1 MKFFYFLLLIAT
13 LGFAQFDIM
22 GYDTHSE
29 EVLKTFDVEPEFLN
43 NEYFVDVKNSF
54 LSDARQDYL
63 LQKFKSGYEF
73 IPTLKEMF
81 LKEGIPQEFLYL
93 AMIESG
99 FSLTAKSSKRA
110 IGMWQFMPKTAKSL
124 GLEINAQIDE
134 RKDPIKST
142 KAAITYLKQ
151 LKESFGKWYL
161 AAIAYNCGDGRLR
174 RAISEAGSDSLSVLL
189 DPEIKYIP
197 LESRMYI
204 RKILSVSLMFRNVD
218 ILKTNNY
225 DYFLNRG
232 ANSLLTSIEVPP
244 ATPLSKIAAQ
254 VGLSLK
260 ELKYYNPQFKRNIAP
275 TYAKSYSVYVPYQ
288 FLARYKSEVQ
298 TKEKLQVKSYLVH
311 RVGKGETIH
320 SIAKRYGVPSKRI
333 TQYNAIQ
340 NANSLSINQ
349 EIIIPL
355 EKDKA

>member
-1 MKFFYFLLLIAT
+1 MKILYFLFLIAT

-22 GYDTHSE
+22 GYDTRSE

-43 NEYFVDVKNSF
+43 NEYFIDVKNSF
-54 LSDARQDYL
+54 LNDERQDYL
-63 LQKFKSGYEF
+63 LAKFQKGYEF

-99 FSLTAKSSKRA
+99 FSLTAKSRKQA
-110 IGMWQFMPKTAKSL
+110 TGMWQFMPKTAKSL

-142 KAAITYLKQ
+142 KAAITYLKS

-218 ILKTNNY
+218 TLKTSNY

-232 ANSLLTSIEVPP
+232 ANSLLASIDVPS

-254 VGLSLK
+254 TGLNLTDLK
-260 ELKYYNPQFKRNIAP
+260 SYNPQFKRNTTP
-275 TYAKSYSVYVPYQ
+275 TTKKTYSVYLPYQ
-288 FLARYKSEVQ
+288 FLARYKANMQ
-298 TKEKLQVKSYLVH
+298 NQEKVQVKHLVH
-311 RVGKGETIH
+311 RVGKGETIQ

-333 TQYNAIQ
+333 TQYNAIK

-349 EIIIPL
+349 EIMIPL

>member
-1 MKFFYFLLLIAT
+1 MKIFYSLLFIIT
-13 LGFAQFDIM
+13 FSFAQFDIM
-22 GYDTHSE
+22 GYDTRSE

-43 NEYFVDVKNSF
+43 NEYFVDVKNTF

-63 LQKFKSGYEF
+63 LTKFKNGYEF

-110 IGMWQFMPKTAKSL
+110 TGMWQFMPKTAKSL

-142 KAAITYLKQ
+142 KAAITYLKT

-174 RAISEAGSDSLSVLL
+174 RAIDEAGSDSLSVLL

-204 RKILSVSLMFRNVD
+204 RKILSVSLMFHNVHT
-218 ILKTNNY
+218 LKNSNY

-232 ANSLLTSIEVPP
+232 ANSLLTSIEVPS
-244 ATPLSKIAAQ
+244 ATPLHKIASQ
-254 VGLSLK
+254 VGLSLAD
-260 ELKYYNPQFKRNIAP
+260 LKSYNPQFKRNMTP
-275 TYAKSYSVYVPYQ
+275 TQAKTYSVYMPYQ
-288 FLARYKSEVQ
+288 FLARYKAKTQ
-298 TKEKLQVKSYLVH
+298 NQEKMQVKSYLVH

-320 SIAKRYGVPSKRI
+320 SIAKRYGVSSKRI
-333 TQYNAIQ
+333 TQYNAIK

-355 EKDKA
+355 DKGKA

>member
-1 MKFFYFLLLIAT
+1 
-13 LGFAQFDIM
+13 
-22 GYDTHSE
+22 
-29 EVLKTFDVEPEFLN
+29 
-43 NEYFVDVKNSF
+43 
-54 LSDARQDYL
+54 
-63 LQKFKSGYEF
+63 
-73 IPTLKEMF
+73 
-81 LKEGIPQEFLYL
+81 
-93 AMIESG
+93 
-99 FSLTAKSSKRA
+99 
-110 IGMWQFMPKTAKSL
+110 MPKTAKSL

-218 ILKTNNY
+218 TLKTNNY

-311 RVGKGETIH
+311 RVGKGETIY